1 MQKPKKQMNL
11 ILNLS
16 LIKEELHYQTGDRV
30 TNKELKAT
38 LQRLYDK
45 YQIKEKAKATHILN
59 FGYLTKKCK
68 IRIGDKR
75 IDGLELYPIN

>member
-1 MQKPKKQMNL
+1 MNL

-45 YQIKEKAKATHILN
+45 YQIKEKAKATHIVRY
-59 FGYLTKKCK
+59 GYLIKRCK

-75 IDGLELYPIN
+75 IDGVEFISQK

>member
-1 MQKPKKQMNL
+1 MNL

-38 LQRLYDK
+38 LQSLYDK
-45 YQIKEKAKATHILN
+45 YQIKEKAKATHIVN

>member
-1 MQKPKKQMNL
+1 M
-11 ILNLS
+11 NLS
-16 LIKEELHYQTGDRV
+16 LIKKELHYQTGDRV

-45 YQIKEKAKATHILN
+45 YQKKEKAKATHIVN

-75 IDGLELYPIN
+75 VDGLELYSIN